1 MPMLPLSKDCEHA
14 QALRRSLAVYRM
26 AFGQSRQEDLMAYL
40 LKSVPPDEIIRLN
53 DDLRINLSPPRTV
66 ATRAT
71 EAAGVQGLADDLDG
85 EENGESDWDQELEGT
100 APKPIITVDAL
111 ENLLDKF
118 IQLKGEPEGD
128 RRRSRLEALL
138 NDYLIAKDAATTL

>member
-1 MPMLPLSKDCEHA
+1 
-14 QALRRSLAVYRM
+14 
-26 AFGQSRQEDLMAYL
+26 MAYL